1 MMRVPMIGVLGT
13 AATTEAVPT
22 NSIECALEV
31 GREIA
36 RSGAICVSGGMSGVM
51 NAASKGARSLGGIV
65 VGIAPG
71 LERGECS
78 PYLTVAIM
86 TGLGTV
92 RNVVNV
98 RAPDSL
104 IAIGGGFGTL
114 NELLI
119 AYEDH
124 KPAIVI
130 EGSGGW
136 SDRLRSVL
144 LDETYF
150 DDQRKAPMYF
160 VRTPAEAVALALKL
174 SGEPLPSNVQ
184 LHAPQEPAIQPP
196 HIGVLTP
203 DLPLAGEPLEDVT
216 LESAGQVGRLLA
228 ERGAV
233 TICDPGQGA
242 QARVSQG
249 AAERGGIVASILG
262 SMSKAD
268 ANNHVMIPV
277 RTGLGKATYSL
288 PVRASDALIVVG
300 GDAGVLNQLTLCY
313 FHSRPVVILRNSGS
327 WANRLPDLLW
337 EGKYLDWRKNIEFHF
352 AQTPEQAVDLAMQLG
367 YKPPSQIEPK
377 YDVKE

>member
-1 MMRVPMIGVLGT
+1 MLGT

-22 NSIECALEV
+22 HSIECALEV
-31 GREIA
+31 GKEIA
-36 RSGAICVSGGMSGVM
+36 RAGAICVSGGMSGVM

-71 LERGECS
+71 LDRGECS
-78 PYLTVAIM
+78 PYLTVVIT
-86 TGLGTV
+86 TGLGTM
-92 RNVVNV
+92 RNVINV

-150 DDQRKAPMYF
+150 DNQRKAPVYF
-160 VRTPAEAVALALKL
+160 VHTPAEAVALALKL
-174 SGEPLPSNVQ
+174 SGEPLPANVKLQ
-184 LHAPQEPAIQPP
+184 APPEPAVQPP

-203 DLPLAGEPLEDVT
+203 DLPRAGEPLEDVT

-249 AAERGGIVASILG
+249 ASERGGIIASIL
-262 SMSKAD
+262 
-268 ANNHVMIPV
+268 
-277 RTGLGKATYSL
+277 
-288 PVRASDALIVVG
+288 
-300 GDAGVLNQLTLCY
+300 VLQRY
-313 FHSRPVVILRNSGS
+313 FGI
-327 WANRLPDLLW
+327 
-337 EGKYLDWRKNIEFHF
+337 DWR
-352 AQTPEQAVDLAMQLG
+352 
-367 YKPPSQIEPK
+367 SS
-377 YDVKE
+377 

>member
-1 MMRVPMIGVLGT
+1 MIGVLGT

-22 NSIECALEV
+22 HSIECALEV
-31 GREIA
+31 GKEIA
-36 RSGAICVSGGMSGVM
+36 RAGAICVSGGMSGVM

-71 LERGECS
+71 LDRGECS
-78 PYLTVAIM
+78 PYLTVVIT
-86 TGLGTV
+86 TGLGTM
-92 RNVVNV
+92 RNVINV

-150 DDQRKAPMYF
+150 DNQRKAPVYF
-160 VRTPAEAVALALKL
+160 VHTPAEAVALALKL
-174 SGEPLPSNVQ
+174 SGEPLPANVKLQ
-184 LHAPQEPAIQPP
+184 APPEPAVQPP

-203 DLPLAGEPLEDVT
+203 DLPRAGEPLEDVT

-249 AAERGGIVASILG
+249 ASERGGIIASIL
-262 SMSKAD
+262 
-268 ANNHVMIPV
+268 
-277 RTGLGKATYSL
+277 
-288 PVRASDALIVVG
+288 
-300 GDAGVLNQLTLCY
+300 VLQRY
-313 FHSRPVVILRNSGS
+313 FGI
-327 WANRLPDLLW
+327 
-337 EGKYLDWRKNIEFHF
+337 DWR
-352 AQTPEQAVDLAMQLG
+352 
-367 YKPPSQIEPK
+367 SS
-377 YDVKE
+377 